1 MDSLNGGSSNMTKG
15 LNLPDKIFGVDSR
28 IILIWLQPIG
38 LVFILILSLIT
49 VIIPK
54 INEVSGKMK
63 EIKVTMGKVV
73 EINQKRTY
81 LQSVDQEEITNN
93 ANKLALA
100 LLPERNSYLLVRII
114 QDAVAQTGYNVDDFS
129 ISMGNVKNDDAKK
142 SDNLSYDKIPVTVSL
157 VGPVENYIA
166 LVRTIERSL
175 PIMSIDSYEMRSQ
188 NGVATIKLSVQAYY
202 LRDISNLKLENLSLA
217 DLTPSSDES
226 SLLTKISEY
235 QNMSIGNGNNETEG
249 TFVKYERQD
258 PFFTP

>member
-1 MDSLNGGSSNMTKG
+1 MTKG
-15 LNLPDKIFGVDSR
+15 LNLPDKVFGIDSR
-28 IILIWLQPIG
+28 IVLIWLQPIG
-38 LVFILILSLIT
+38 LVFILILSLVT
-49 VIIPK
+49 VIVPK
-54 INEVSGKMK
+54 INEVSGKIK
-63 EIKVTMGKVV
+63 EIKVTMGKIK

-81 LQSVDQEEITNN
+81 LQSVDQDEITSN
-93 ANKLALA
+93 ANKFASA

-114 QDAVAQTGYNVDDFS
+114 RDAASQSGYNVDDFS
-129 ISMGNVKNDDAKK
+129 ISMGNVKNNDVKK
-142 SDNLSYDKIPVTVSL
+142 SDNSNYDRIPVTVSL

-202 LRDISNLKLENLSLA
+202 LRDISNLKLENLNLS

-235 QNMSIGNGNNETEG
+235 QNMSIGGASNEGEGNY
-249 TFVKYERQD
+249 VKYERQD